1 MTPLSQR
8 ARPAGHTAGTG
19 LTARDA
25 MNAPGPQV
33 DDHMTVD
40 VAMSVL
46 IGARVPHLLVQD
58 DDGRCT
64 GLVTRSQ
71 LAAHRGGSWYT
82 DRTRLR
88 DIPLDR
94 GPFTPSAAVLGEA
107 EAAMRLRTLQV
118 SPVVDEQGY
127 ALGVLGLPR

>member
-1 MTPLSQR
+1 MTPIPPLCH
-8 ARPAGHTAGTG
+8 HTDGTG

-25 MNAPGPQV
+25 MHAPGPQV
-33 DDHMTVD
+33 DDHMAVD
-40 VAMSVL
+40 VALSVL
-46 IGARVPHLLVQD
+46 IGARVAHLLVRD
-58 DDGRCT
+58 EDGRCT

-71 LAAHRGGSWYT
+71 LTAHRGGSWYS

-94 GPFTPSAAVLGEA
+94 GPFTSSAAVLSDA
-107 EAAMRLRTLQV
+107 EAAMRVRTLDV

-127 ALGVLGLPR
+127 ALGVLALTP

>member
-1 MTPLSQR
+1 MPIPPRTRQ
-8 ARPAGHTAGTG
+8 AETADGTG

-25 MNAPGPQV
+25 MHAPGPQV

-40 VAMSVL
+40 VALSVL
-46 IGARVPHLLVQD
+46 IGARVPHLLLQD
-58 DDGRCT
+58 EDGRCA
-64 GLVTRSQ
+64 GLVTRAQ
-71 LAAHRGGSWYT
+71 LAAHRGGSWYS

-94 GPFTPSAAVLGEA
+94 GPFTSYGTVLSEA
-107 EAAMRLRTLQV
+107 EAAMRARTLDV

-127 ALGVLGLPR
+127 ALGVLALTH